1 MLRDRWHHPRTACPA
16 RDLADRGGEPKAAS
30 LVLALKPR
38 PGGSW
43 APETFTGGTVS
54 PCRTPCPRTGGGGV
68 LAAFEGGGSVRSGLH
83 GAEATPVSR

>member
-16 RDLADRGGEPKAAS
+16 RDLADGGGEPKAAS
-30 LVLALKPR
+30 LVSALKPR

-54 PCRTPCPRTGGGGV
+54 PLPHTLPPHRRRGGAGC
-68 LAAFEGGGSVRSGLH
+68 L
-83 GAEATPVSR
+83 